1 MFPLKPWCQ
10 GLLSVFS
17 STSYALSSGATCSSR
32 PPIESLLHTPK
43 YLGYL
48 AMRGHLPTFLE
59 SPPAPHLTRAARC
72 QAIFQSPEL
81 GEGLKR
87 EVSSRLPHP
96 HPPPWALTASESSNP
111 GT

>member
-59 SPPAPHLTRAARC
+59 SPPPPILRA
-72 QAIFQSPEL
+72 
-81 GEGLKR
+81 
-87 EVSSRLPHP
+87 LPAAKP
-96 HPPPWALTASESSNP
+96 FFKVQNW
-111 GT
+111 GKG